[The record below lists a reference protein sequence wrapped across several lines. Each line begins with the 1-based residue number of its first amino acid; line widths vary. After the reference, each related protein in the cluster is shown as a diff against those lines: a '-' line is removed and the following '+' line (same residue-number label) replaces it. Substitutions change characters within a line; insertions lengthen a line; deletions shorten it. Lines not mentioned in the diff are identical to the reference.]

1 MMRSLILLISCIL
14 SFFDQKAIAGE
25 ILSGVEAGS
34 IVLHDVGGETIYKNI
49 TGFEYN
55 IDRSLVE
62 INGAPALQVLSRGDF
77 YFTLLAKGRKILID
91 CAYAD
96 GRNNYNGAR
105 MAAGMCDL
113 NIPLDEAY
121 IEIAQK
127 LSDSWWASIYS
138 FDTRSILKDDLAA
151 SFLLG
156 SIGDYEIYDRYASR
170 DALIN
175 ASPQKYI
182 KSPFGCFDFGPTL
195 VFLVFSS
202 GDSLRPKY
210 LDIFQ
215 SEEPI
220 VFQRLSESDLR
231 KIAINKCF

>member
-1 MMRSLILLISCIL
+1 MTRSLFVLISCIL

-25 ILSGVEAGS
+25 VLSGLEAGS
-34 IVLHDVGGETIYKNI
+34 IILRDVGGETVYKNI

-55 IDRSLVE
+55 IDRSLIE
-62 INGAPALQVLSRGDF
+62 INGLPALLVLSRGNF
-77 YFTLLAKGRKILID
+77 YFTLLAKGRKIVID

-105 MAAGMCDL
+105 MTAGMCEL
-113 NIPLDEAY
+113 NIPLDESY
-121 IEIAQK
+121 VEIAEK

-138 FDTRSILKDDLAA
+138 FDTQPILKGDLPI

-156 SIGDYEIYDRYASR
+156 SIGDYEIYDRYASKG
-170 DALIN
+170 ALIN
-175 ASPQKYI
+175 SSPQKYI
-182 KSPFGCFDFGPTL
+182 KSPLGCFDFGSAV
-195 VFLVFSS
+195 VFLVFSN

-210 LDIFQ
+210 LDILQ
-215 SEEPI
+215 SAEPI

-231 KIAINKCF
+231 KIAINKCL